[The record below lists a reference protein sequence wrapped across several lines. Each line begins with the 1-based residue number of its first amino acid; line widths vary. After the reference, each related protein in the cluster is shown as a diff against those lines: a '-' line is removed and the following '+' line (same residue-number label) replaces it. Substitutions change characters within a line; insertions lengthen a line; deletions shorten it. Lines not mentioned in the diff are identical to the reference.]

1 MVVHIFY
8 VRLLKYE
15 IQISRNSEYLHNNM
29 LMANTA
35 MVVLFKKSYPCL

>member
-15 IQISRNSEYLHNNM
+15 IQISRNSEYLHNM
-29 LMANTA
+29 LMANTV